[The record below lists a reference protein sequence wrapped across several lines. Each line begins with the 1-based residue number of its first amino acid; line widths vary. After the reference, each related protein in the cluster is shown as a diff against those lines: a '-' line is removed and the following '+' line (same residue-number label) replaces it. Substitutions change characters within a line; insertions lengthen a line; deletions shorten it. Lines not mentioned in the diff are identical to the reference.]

1 MAFGG
6 ETVTG
11 SGGSAHSENLCT
23 DLCDHWDFCEGA
35 MDDPAVYTFLGTKS
49 CWAFNVCD
57 GGTPWTSDGGPE
69 NCQSNALR
77 FIDTDADSEVN
88 QGLVAVDEGKCSYQT
103 TIQVWIYPE
112 SSIISPGTLIQ
123 KGNASADIEWAI
135 EFAPQFGGE
144 GITVVFSLSTDG
156 TTTTPR
162 EGTGINPKY

>member
-57 GGTPWTSDGGPE
+57 GGVPWTSDGGPE
-69 NCQSNALR
+69 NCQSNALTKWDLYLR
-77 FIDTDADSEVN
+77 HMR
-88 QGLVAVDEGKCSYQT
+88 LYC
-103 TIQVWIYPE
+103 
-112 SSIISPGTLIQ
+112 IIPVKETQ
-123 KGNASADIEWAI
+123 
-135 EFAPQFGGE
+135 P
-144 GITVVFSLSTDG
+144 
-156 TTTTPR
+156 
-162 EGTGINPKY
+162 